1 MSWNFVSFLFLPK
14 FGFMILHV
22 VNVDRQPHWPIGNLP
37 LCESPPQN
45 SSTVDVVGERPP
57 IRNSSIV
64 DVVEDSTPTLNSST
78 VDVVEDRTPTR
89 NSSAVDAEE
98 VKPRDPLQE
107 YLSQFPTTECK
118 THWYPAGSWT
128 RRATEVA
135 VSDRPVGQQ
144 MFGSIPAQH
153 AIWRHQHPSTC
164 YDKKFLVARATGQGH
179 GIGSVLHVATTFLQ
193 AALDLDRILVLWPQP
208 GQDWLRGSY
217 CDGTDTLD
225 DCYFEPLSSC
235 TIYDVFGNVTFS
247 DALFDTIPWLD
258 WATYTN
264 NSYPIL
270 RDSVSGGKFLYHDT
284 PKMFHELLRSGNIS
298 PQFFYWWRAQG
309 ATYIVRPN
317 RRTLRELERRRIAIF
332 DGGAAIEPGTI
343 SVHVRHGDKWK
354 ESKLASDETF
364 LQKTEE
370 LLLRQPDVLKRKI
383 FLSTEDP
390 NTVKFFANLSDWSVQ
405 YTNVTRDG
413 SDPNMSPEQFASRIG
428 WTEEFLNSLL
438 SLQLALECDGFVGM
452 IGSNWNRLIDEL
464 RSTIRCNYHRIY
476 NDVDQGFQVTDFN
489 W

>member
-1 MSWNFVSFLFLPK
+1 
-14 FGFMILHV
+14 MILQV
-22 VNVDRQPHWPIGNLP
+22 VNVDRQPKWPIGNLP
-37 LCESPPQN
+37 LCQNPPQN
-45 SSTVDVVGERPP
+45 SSTAA
-57 IRNSSIV
+57 
-64 DVVEDSTPTLNSST
+64 VVE
-78 VDVVEDRTPTR
+78 ERTPTR
-89 NSSAVDAEE
+89 NSSTVDDAEE
-98 VKPRDPLQE
+98 AKARDPLEE

-118 THWYPAGSWT
+118 SHWYPAGSWT

-135 VSDRPVGQQ
+135 VSDRPAGQQ
-144 MFGSIPAQH
+144 MFGSIAAQH

-164 YDKKFLVARATGQGH
+164 YDKKFLVAEATGRGH

-208 GQDWLRGSY
+208 GQDWLSGSY

-247 DALFDTIPWLD
+247 SALFHKLPWLD
-258 WATYTN
+258 AATYAN
-264 NSYPIL
+264 NSERIL
-270 RDSVSGGKFLYHDT
+270 RDSVGGGKFLFRDT
-284 PKMFHELLRSGNIS
+284 PKMFHELLRSGNLS
-298 PQFFYWWRAQG
+298 PEFYYWWRAQG
-309 ATYIVRPN
+309 AAYIVRPN
-317 RRTLRELERRRIAIF
+317 RRTLRELERRRVAIF
-332 DGGAAIEPGTI
+332 DGGANIEPGTI

-354 ESKLASDETF
+354 ESKLAADETF

-370 LLLRQPDVLKRKI
+370 LLLRQPDVLRRKI

-390 NTVKFFANLSDWSVQ
+390 NTVKFFAKLSDWSVQ

-413 SDPNMSPEQFASRIG
+413 SDPNMSPEDFASRIG

-464 RSTIRCNYHRIY
+464 RSTIRCNYHCLY
-476 NDVDQGFQVTDFN
+476 NDVDQGFQVTN
-489 W
+489 YHW